1 MNSQNKIYQSY
12 PSFDSRLKEW
22 RQSGLNIIFT
32 NGCFDLLHLGHV
44 DYLERARSLGD
55 KLIVGLNSDSS
66 VKSIKGESRP
76 INDESIRMRMIAALE
91 CVDAV
96 VLFQEDTPLIL
107 IQNILPSVLVKGKDY
122 DISNIVGADVVI
134 ANGGRVET
142 LELVE
147 GYSTTKLIE
156 TIQNKKGTE

>member
-1 MNSQNKIYQSY
+1 MSSLNKIHNEY
-12 PSFDSRLKEW
+12 DSLIKEW
-22 RQSGLNIIFT
+22 KQSNLNVVFT
-32 NGCFDLLHLGHV
+32 NGCFDLLHFGHV
-44 DYLERARSLGD
+44 DYLERAKSLGD
-55 KLIVGLNSDSS
+55 KLIVGVNSDNS
-66 VKSIKGESRP
+66 VKLLKGEGRP
-76 INDESIRMRMIAALE
+76 INTESIRLRMIAALE

-96 VLFQEDTPLIL
+96 VLFQEETPLIL
-107 IQNILPSVLVKGKDY
+107 IQNILPSILVKGKDY

>member
-1 MNSQNKIYQSY
+1 MSSQHKIHEDYA
-12 PSFDSRLKEW
+12 SFDSLVKDW
-22 RQSGLNIIFT
+22 KQKKINIVFT

-76 INDESIRMRMIAALE
+76 INNESIRLRMIAALE
-91 CVDAV
+91 CVDVV
-96 VLFQEDTPLIL
+96 VLFQEDTPMIL